1 MIVPKLDVGNREALV
16 LGVFGEGK
24 NMEEETRGEKRIY
37 GNYVES
43 FCLA

>member
-1 MIVPKLDVGNREALV
+1 MNFPKLEVGNREALV

-37 GNYVES
+37 GNYVER

>member
-24 NMEEETRGEKRIY
+24 NMEEETRGEKAFMEIMWK
-37 GNYVES
+37 NFV
-43 FCLA
+43 